1 MGAQQQMTR
10 LAAQEKKG
18 HIGPNAT
25 VQSPQP

>member
-10 LAAQEKKG
+10 LAAQEKG

-25 VQSPQP
+25 VQLPQP